1 MDAWDEIA
9 AVGRM
14 TDFFLKFI
22 ASLPR
27 DELCI
32 WTVGLGK
39 SKRYCCNHRELAG
52 IKEKKIQEVY
62 PNR

>member
-32 WTVGLGK
+32 WMVGLGR
-39 SKRYCCNHRELAG
+39 SNDTVVTIGNLL
-52 IKEKKIQEVY
+52 V
-62 PNR
+62 